1 MCPSTISADFAYQ
14 KSQNTVESHC
24 GSKPNL
30 DVRRENRGPPSG
42 LNGEILLATFCM
54 GEMYGSSGMPDLIPS
69 NGPRQPGPAGQF
81 NPGHRQVAQNG
92 HERPNPQR
100 LGQRA
105 PKLGQIG
112 RSKKVDLGDEDVDD
126 IMNNNGQ

>member
-1 MCPSTISADFAYQ
+1 
-14 KSQNTVESHC
+14 
-24 GSKPNL
+24 
-30 DVRRENRGPPSG
+30 
-42 LNGEILLATFCM
+42 
-54 GEMYGSSGMPDLIPS
+54 MYGMPELIPP

-81 NPGHRQVAQNG
+81 NPGHTQVVAQNG
-92 HERPNPQR
+92 HGERPNPQR

-126 IMNNNGQ
+126 IMNNNGQCPMSLNLSPIT